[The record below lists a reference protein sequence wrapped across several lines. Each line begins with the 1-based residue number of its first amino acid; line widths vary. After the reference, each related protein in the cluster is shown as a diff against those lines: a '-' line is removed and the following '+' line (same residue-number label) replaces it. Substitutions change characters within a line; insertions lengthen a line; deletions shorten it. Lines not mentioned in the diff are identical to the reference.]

1 MSATRTANICRVTN
15 TDNTESVGIKGDV
28 EHVERVPGRPG
39 GKRFTDQGL
48 IEVRLVG
55 HPHRYRVRVDM
66 SGPAP
71 RLVELHVASD
81 DDAAEITPAVMP
93 IPVRRLTHT
102 AARFIASGDGSWMTP
117 DEAENPVLV
126 SRPEVA
132 ERRTRSVLDDDHY
145 RRVADLLTEARR
157 QGAKSPRRVVAR
169 EIRGSDRPN
178 DLVTVDRYIAEAKQR
193 GFLPHDWATATTTE
207 GTAR

>member
-1 MSATRTANICRVTN
+1 MRATRTANICRVTN
-15 TDNTESVGIKGDV
+15 TDNTATVGIKGDV
-28 EHVERVPGRPG
+28 EHVERVS
-39 GKRFTDQGL
+39 GKRGTDQGL

-93 IPVRRLTHT
+93 IPIRRLTHT

-117 DEAENPVLV
+117 DEADNPVLV

-132 ERRTRSVLDDDHY
+132 ERRRRRHLDDAHY
-145 RRVADLLTEARR
+145 ERVAKLLMEARHTGER
-157 QGAKSPRRVVAR
+157 SPRRAVAR
-169 EIRGSDRPN
+169 KVCGSDLPK
-178 DLVTVDRYIAEAKQR
+178 DLVTIDRYIAEAKRR
-193 GFLPHDWATATTTE
+193 GFLPPDWATATTTE